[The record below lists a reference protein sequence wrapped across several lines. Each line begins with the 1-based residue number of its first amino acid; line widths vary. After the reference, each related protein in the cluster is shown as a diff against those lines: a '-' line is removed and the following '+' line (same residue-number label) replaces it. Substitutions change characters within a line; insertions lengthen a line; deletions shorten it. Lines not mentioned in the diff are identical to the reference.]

1 MNRIQNQNKAYNNNN
16 NNNRPGNAQYTK
28 NQYMNQ
34 KLSNNILRKN
44 ITPNL
49 NLNNRNIPNNMNQTR
64 NKNPNAMNNN
74 NNNIMNNNDELGKAL
89 LIIRRECK
97 KKDDKIRE
105 LEKRVNELTNEL
117 NLLLKNNNN
126 NNIDL
131 NNDFENFGG
140 GVAGLNSV
148 PLAQNVHNFELNDN
162 KDGEIINRI
171 GKNNRGYSSG
181 YNNNNKN
188 NQRSNSFIQAF
199 KDNAANYNSDSEKIP
214 NKRFPGYD
222 NMSHSNEHSIRTYN
236 GGGSHVS
243 SKEEVKSYLKEVKS
257 KIEPYKFKEF
267 IRNIKLLTA
276 KNNSTFN
283 KDIIV
288 ESVRKIFGETNKDLF
303 INFQYIIGAKK

>member
-1 MNRIQNQNKAYNNNN
+1 MNRIQNQKQTYNNNN
-16 NNNRPGNAQYTK
+16 NHTINVQYMK
-28 NQYMNQ
+28 NQNMNQ
-34 KLSNNILRKN
+34 KPTNNILRKN

-49 NLNNRNIPNNMNQTR
+49 NLNNRNNLNNTNQIR
-64 NKNPNAMNNN
+64 NQHLNQNIMNNN
-74 NNNIMNNNDELGKAL
+74 NNNIINGNDELGKAL

-140 GVAGLNSV
+140 GVIGLNSV
-148 PLAQNVHNFELNDN
+148 PQAQNVHNFELNDN
-162 KDGEIINRI
+162 KEGEIINRI

-181 YNNNNKN
+181 YSNNNKN
-188 NQRSNSFIQAF
+188 NQRSNSFIQTF

-222 NMSHSNEHSIRTYN
+222 NMSHSYEHSIRTYN

-288 ESVRKIFGETNKDLF
+288 ESVRKLFGETNKDLF
-303 INFQYIIGAKK
+303 IKFQLIIGAKK